1 MRIKLTIEYDGTNF
15 AGWQQQANVYSVQQ
29 AIQDAIKEL
38 TKQNVTLHC
47 CGRTDAGVHALQQ
60 VAHFDLPKNSN
71 IELKKLRPGINHYL
85 IQNSKSSNQVS
96 ITNAKMVE
104 DGFHARFNTKKR
116 AYKYKIL
123 NRNAPPAILYNRV
136 WHIKTPLDIDNMQQ
150 CGNIL
155 LGTHDFSSFR
165 AAECQAQTPIKTL
178 DKIKVSVESDIIS
191 IYVEAKSFLHH
202 MVRNIVG
209 TLYLAGSKKI
219 TPTDMQKILLAK
231 DRSRA
236 GQTAPACGLYFYKVW
251 Y

>member
-1 MRIKLTIEYDGTNF
+1 LALKERDGMTRIKIQTPDDWHLHFRDGDMLNETVPATARCFNR
-15 AGWQQQANVYSVQQ
+15 
-29 AIQDAIKEL
+29 AIVMPNL
-38 TKQNVTLHC
+38 VPP
-47 CGRTDAGVHALQQ
+47 V
-60 VAHFDLPKNSN
+60 
-71 IELKKLRPGINHYL
+71 
-85 IQNSKSSNQVS
+85 
-96 ITNAKMVE
+96 TNAKMVE

>member
-1 MRIKLTIEYDGTNF
+1 MTRIKIQTPDDWHLHFRDGDMLNETVPATARCFNR
-15 AGWQQQANVYSVQQ
+15 
-29 AIQDAIKEL
+29 AIVMPNL
-38 TKQNVTLHC
+38 VPP
-47 CGRTDAGVHALQQ
+47 V
-60 VAHFDLPKNSN
+60 
-71 IELKKLRPGINHYL
+71 
-85 IQNSKSSNQVS
+85 
-96 ITNAKMVE
+96 TNAKMVE